1 METIDVIQPFPTLDN
16 ILNLNLEFIFR
27 YEGEK
32 LLNLTSKDER
42 VKAQRLLDLHPDTDR
57 ALDSV
62 SSIRGQSLHLRRL
75 CVIKAATCLACP
87 LCSIDEKYGT
97 CRDSACSGNPRATSN
112 PMRHRLTIHSE
123 NTTIATLPTT
133 RVEEEGRTP
142 VFQYYPSKTSTTAS
156 SGSLKKK
163 NFAFFPLFNV
173 TFVNS
178 RVTGIA
184 SSFIRV

>member
-1 METIDVIQPFPTLDN
+1 METIDVIQLFPTLDN

-42 VKAQRLLDLHPDTDR
+42 VKAQRLLGLHPDTDR

-75 CVIKAATCLACP
+75 CVIKAATCIACP

-112 PMRHRLTIHSE
+112 PMRLSAHNTLRKHYDRNTPYDQGRGGGTHSSVSV
-123 NTTIATLPTT
+123 L
-133 RVEEEGRTP
+133 
-142 VFQYYPSKTSTTAS
+142 
-156 SGSLKKK
+156 
-163 NFAFFPLFNV
+163 
-173 TFVNS
+173 
-178 RVTGIA
+178 
-184 SSFIRV
+184 SF